1 MHIYSIK
8 CFDLPCLHNYDYHN
22 NLWTWF
28 SFHMYCTICRF
39 LRERDRRVL
48 LIIVLLL
55 VLPVFS
61 YVSSSDVSDWTME
74 AAINITSLRSK
85 STRRFVSVHVYT
97 YVYCT
102 TIPTSPLS
110 MNMYVCATCICVRMY
125 LLNGFIELLWIYLIV
140 WTFITPLW
148 IYILLVDLLN
158 YL

>member
-1 MHIYSIK
+1 MNVVLISLVLY
-8 CFDLPCLHNYDYHN
+8 
-22 NLWTWF
+22 
-28 SFHMYCTICRF
+28 ICRF
-39 LRERDRRVL
+39 LKERDLRVL
-48 LIIVLLL
+48 LIIVLLI

-110 MNMYVCATCICVRMY
+110 MNMYVCATCICICLM
-125 LLNGFIELLWIYLIV
+125 
-140 WTFITPLW
+140 
-148 IYILLVDLLN
+148 DLLN
-158 YL
+158 YGGFI